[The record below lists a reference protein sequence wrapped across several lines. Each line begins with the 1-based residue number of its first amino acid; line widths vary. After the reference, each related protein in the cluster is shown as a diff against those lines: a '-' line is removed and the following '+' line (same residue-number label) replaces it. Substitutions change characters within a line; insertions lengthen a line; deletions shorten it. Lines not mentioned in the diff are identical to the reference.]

1 MTRGAAEESTP
12 EEVFRGSPLGL
23 ELLRQVEGIL
33 AAYPPSTMNATK
45 SQVAFRGHRGF
56 AYMWWPARYI
66 RSDVPAVLSIAL
78 PRRIDSPRFKEVI
91 SPAPGVW
98 MHHLELRSRADLDDE
113 VAGWLG
119 EARREAG

>member
-1 MTRGAAEESTP
+1 MTRGAAGKSTP

-23 ELLRQVEGIL
+23 ELLRRVEGIL

-45 SQVAFRGHRGF
+45 SQVAFRGRRGF
-56 AYMWWPARYI
+56 AYLWWPARYI

-78 PRRIDSPRFKEVI
+78 PRRIDSARFKEVV

-98 MHHLELRSRADLDDE
+98 MHHLELRFLSDLDDE
-113 VAGWLG
+113 VAEWLG

>member
-1 MTRGAAEESTP
+1 MTRGTAEDSTP

-23 ELLRQVEGIL
+23 ELLRQVERML
-33 AAYPPSTMNATK
+33 AGYAPSTIRATK
-45 SQVAFRGHRGF
+45 SQVAFSGRRGF

-66 RSDVPAVLSIAL
+66 KSEVPAVLSIAL
-78 PRRIDSPRFKEVI
+78 PRRIESGRFKEVV

-98 MHHLELRSRADLDDE
+98 MHHLELRSMADLDDE

-119 EARREAG
+119 DARREAG

>member
-1 MTRGAAEESTP
+1 MTRGTAEDSTP

-23 ELLRQVEGIL
+23 ELLRQVERML
-33 AAYPPSTMNATK
+33 AGYAPSTIRATK
-45 SQVAFRGHRGF
+45 SQVAFKGRRGF

-66 RSDVPAVLSIAL
+66 KSEVPAVLSIAL
-78 PRRIDSPRFKEVI
+78 PRRIESGRFKEVV

-98 MHHLELRSRADLDDE
+98 MHHLELHSMADLDDE

-119 EARREAG
+119 DARREAG